1 MNDKIRQL
9 LDQISS
15 LENDLRI
22 AMRERE
28 EQAAQGFRL
37 IKGRRVEFEDSVRQT
52 RLRIKTGFF
61 QWLVSNRPQN
71 FITGPVIYSM
81 ILPLLVLDLSVT
93 IYQATCFPI
102 YKIAKVKRS
111 DYIVFDRQQLAYLN
125 FVEKFHCSYCAY
137 ANGLLAY
144 VTEIVG
150 RTEQYFCPIKHAKKV
165 LASHLRYTRFLAY
178 GDAEDYARKLEEFRG
193 ALNGAPKGAPKDT
206 MRSNDAND
214 QPNSGKPDT

>member
-1 MNDKIRQL
+1 MSDKIRQL
-9 LDQISS
+9 LDQISL

-22 AMRERE
+22 ALRERE
-28 EQAAQGFRL
+28 DKAVQGFRF
-37 IKGRRVEFEDSVRQT
+37 IKGRRIKFEESVRQT
-52 RLRIKTGFF
+52 HRRIKTGVF

-93 IYQATCFPI
+93 LYQATCFPI
-102 YKIAKVKRS
+102 YKITKVKRS

-125 FVEKFHCSYCAY
+125 FIEKLHCSYCAY

-165 LASHLRYTRFLAY
+165 IASHRRYARFLAY

-193 ALNGAPKGAPKDT
+193 ELNGAPKHTSQNNEAIDT
-206 MRSNDAND
+206 IDRAR
-214 QPNSGKPDT
+214 SGKPDA

>member
-1 MNDKIRQL
+1 MSDKIRKL
-9 LDQISS
+9 LDQISL

-22 AMRERE
+22 ALRERE
-28 EQAAQGFRL
+28 DKAAQGFRI
-37 IKGRRVEFEDSVRQT
+37 IKGRRIKFEESVRQT
-52 RLRIKTGFF
+52 HRRIKTGVF

-81 ILPLLVLDLSVT
+81 ILPLLILDLSVT

-111 DYIVFDRQQLAYLN
+111 DYILFDRQQLAYLN
-125 FVEKFHCSYCAY
+125 FIEKFHCSYCAY

-150 RTEQYFCPIKHAKKV
+150 RTEQYFCPIKHAKKGI
-165 LASHLRYTRFLAY
+165 ASHRHYARFLAY
-178 GDAEDYARKLEEFRG
+178 GDAADYARKLEEFRDE
-193 ALNGAPKGAPKDT
+193 LNGAPKHTSQTKEAIDT
-206 MRSNDAND
+206 IDRGH
-214 QPNSGKPDT
+214 SGKPDA